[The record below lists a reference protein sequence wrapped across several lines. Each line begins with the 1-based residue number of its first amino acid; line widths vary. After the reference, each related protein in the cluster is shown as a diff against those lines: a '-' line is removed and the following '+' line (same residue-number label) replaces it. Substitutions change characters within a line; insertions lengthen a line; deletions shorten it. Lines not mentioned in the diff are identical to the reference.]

1 MRILITGGAGYLGSM
16 LIKKILQAATEY
28 DNEIKPLCGFND
40 NASHKLNVHS
50 LNVIDNLMYHQTTLT
65 EHCYRSNFYF
75 TYGDVRDR
83 QQLKKYVENSDI
95 IIPLAAIV
103 GFPACDKNKAIA
115 AETNYHQIEDI
126 VNWCKDGQ
134 KIIFPNTN
142 SGYGIGQNDLYCTEE
157 TPLTP
162 ISCYGETKCKAEK
175 EILQYGGIA
184 LRLATVFGVSTRM
197 RFDLLVNDFVYRS
210 VKDKFV
216 VIFEGHF
223 KRNYIHIQDVALTFI
238 YMINKYDE
246 LKRNVFNVGLSDAN
260 LSKYELA
267 LKIKEYIPD
276 LVIKTEEFKKD
287 IDQRNYIV
295 SNEKLEKTGWQP
307 YYTIEDGI
315 KELIKA
321 YKIIIPNNRKFTNL

>member
-1 MRILITGGAGYLGSM
+1 MRL
-16 LIKKILQAATEY
+16 
-28 DNEIKPLCGFND
+28 
-40 NASHKLNVHS
+40 
-50 LNVIDNLMYHQTTLT
+50 
-65 EHCYRSNFYF
+65 
-75 TYGDVRDR
+75 
-83 QQLKKYVENSDI
+83 
-95 IIPLAAIV
+95 
-103 GFPACDKNKAIA
+103 
-115 AETNYHQIEDI
+115 
-126 VNWCKDGQ
+126 
-134 KIIFPNTN
+134 
-142 SGYGIGQNDLYCTEE
+142 
-157 TPLTP
+157 
-162 ISCYGETKCKAEK
+162 
-175 EILQYGGIA
+175 
-184 LRLATVFGVSTRM
+184 
-197 RFDLLVNDFVYRS
+197 DLLVNDFVYKAMTDGYL
-210 VKDKFV
+210 VLFEKD
-216 VIFEGHF
+216 F